1 MLEKKYI
8 DSKKS
13 LMLNRTMRRRIK
25 AVIFFV
31 AAAVTLFAVNA
42 FFLNNHNP
50 MLNVEE
56 QKVNT
61 SQLSPQKL
69 FEHTW
74 QVVKNEYYDPNF
86 NRQYWIRWKNHYRGK
101 IKTADDAKVA
111 IETMLASLDDPYSR
125 FLTKEEFAEQNISIA
140 SKISGIGVNIIN
152 DSGKIKIIS
161 VIENTPAQFAD
172 LKINDTIL
180 SIDGKKVSGLSLAE
194 VSNLVKGPVNTFVNI
209 DVLRNQELIKKKIIR
224 KEIAIKTVKSS
235 VDKNIGYIQILS
247 FISNSTPNGFL
258 EALEN
263 TDSTEGLIIDIR
275 GNTGGLLPNA
285 VFVTNLFIPKGK
297 IVSIV
302 GRNNYHYDIMAQD
315 NNVNIEK
322 PVIILV
328 DGASASASEIF
339 SGAMKDYHRAKLLGT
354 KTYGKGMVQ
363 KIISMPNETGIN
375 LTIAKYLTPK
385 GKDINKQGINP
396 DVILPLKRED
406 IIERKDTQLETAKNM
421 MEQMISS
428 R

>member
-31 AAAVTLFAVNA
+31 AAAITLFAVNA

-101 IKTADDAKVA
+101 IKSADDAKIA

-172 LKINDTIL
+172 LKVNDTIL

-247 FISNSTPNGFL
+247 FISNSTPNEFL

-263 TDSTEGLIIDIR
+263 TDSTKGLIIDIR